1 MGKRHSLAGARGKSE
16 RAQPARRAARFEPVA
31 LGVQSPAITT
41 AVQIRVETRADKPL
55 ARQQAAASQQQL
67 LVGGRAAARG

>member
-16 RAQPARRAARFEPVA
+16 RAQPARRAARFELVA
-31 LGVQSPAITT
+31 LGVQLPAITT
-41 AVQIRVETRADKPL
+41 AVQIRVETPADKPL